1 MTNKLKLRIC
11 SDLHAEHNPNYQFP
25 HDAKQG
31 KNQILILAGD
41 TYSSSGIIK
50 FIRRFHETRFKKVLF
65 IAGNHEFYQSYFTET
80 LKKLKKNFPVKEP
93 LNKITFLDNNRVD
106 IEGATFLGCTLWS
119 DFHKE
124 DPIAMDTARGCM
136 NDYHL
141 IRHDSSATGDTYAM
155 GFEKLTPEDTLKEHK
170 MSRRFLEEELKLA
183 KEENRNNRTVVITHQ
198 APCEL
203 SVAPEFKATRTV
215 QLLNGAYYT
224 DLSEMILDYEPAL
237 WIHGHMHSSFDY
249 MLGKT
254 RIICNPQG
262 YKSDP
267 NHGFQKELI
276 IEI

>member
-1 MTNKLKLRIC
+1 MALKLRVC

-25 HDAKQG
+25 HDEKQG

-41 TYSSSGIIK
+41 TYSSQGIIRFMK
-50 FIRRFHETRFKKVLF
+50 RFHDTRFRQVLF

-80 LKKLKKNFPVKEP
+80 LKKLKKNFPAKRIST
-93 LNKITFLDNNRVD
+93 NKIQFLDNNRID
-106 IEGATFLGCTLWS
+106 IDGVTFLGCTLWS

-124 DPIAMDTARGCM
+124 DPIAMDCARGCM

-141 IRHDSSATGDTYAM
+141 IKYDSSTNAGMYAM
-155 GFEKLTPEDTLKEHK
+155 GFKKLTPEDTLKEHK

-183 KEENRNNRTVVITHQ
+183 KEENRNSRTVVITHQ

-203 SVAPEFKATRTV
+203 SVAPEFKANRTV
-215 QLLNGAYYT
+215 QLLNGAYYS

-237 WIHGHMHSSFDY
+237 WIHGHMHNSFDY

-254 RIICNPQG
+254 RIVCNPQG
-262 YKSDP
+262 YKSNLNPD
-267 NHGFQKELI
+267 FQKELI
-276 IEI
+276 IEV